1 MQNAE
6 KLGGT
11 ATRFPYEGLVA
22 CLDHHFDTVFCIIFL
37 KKFIL
42 FFLIKI

>member
-11 ATRFPYEGLVA
+11 ATRFPCEGLVA
-22 CLDHHFDTVFCIIFL
+22 CLDHHFDTVFCIIF
-37 KKFIL
+37 IL
-42 FFLIKI
+42 FFLTKI